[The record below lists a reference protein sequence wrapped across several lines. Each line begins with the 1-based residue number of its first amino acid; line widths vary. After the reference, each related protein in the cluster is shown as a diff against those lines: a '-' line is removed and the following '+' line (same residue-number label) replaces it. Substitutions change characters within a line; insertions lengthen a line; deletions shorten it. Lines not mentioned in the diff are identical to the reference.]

1 NPITAEQMTHHKK
14 ATHELID
21 KLNESGGA
29 IDMFNDFFQG
39 RDYLDAVNKGK
50 IKVGDMILMLS
61 LDGAQ
66 IYQNKQSDCWMY
78 IWVIYE
84 LSPDLRYK
92 KKYVLPGAVIPGP
105 NKPKN
110 MESFLFPGL
119 HHLSTVQ
126 REGLKVWD

>member
-1 NPITAEQMTHHKK
+1 MTHCEK
-14 ATHELID
+14 ATCELID
-21 KLNESGGA
+21 KLNESGGV

-39 RDYLDAVNKGK
+39 CDYLDAVNKGK
-50 IKVGDMILMLS
+50 IKVGDTILMLS

-66 IYQNKQSDCWMY
+66 LYWNKQSDFWMY

-92 KKYVLPGAVIPGP
+92 KKYVLPGAVIPGL

-119 HHLSTVQ
+119 HQLSAVQ
-126 REGLKVWD
+126 QEGLKVWDAF